1 MDINLENLQENK
13 NLYNACMKDI
23 MEKRSNLM
31 KQEGEL
37 EEKKDLLVD
46 DDEIARID
54 NEKAKIAHEINLLTT
69 LFENSK
75 LELEIIQLQE
85 KLLKN
90 MITETEYN
98 NSITEI
104 QKQKE
109 QLSISNNKLE
119 QEPTSSD
126 ELTQEKSTILSD
138 KLNKKPEYKQEQIT
152 RQTDKQTKS
161 LRERIKF
168 ELTTQM
174 HANILENYIRTKTEL
189 PQKNEETPKE
199 EGREFDSIA

>member
-1 MDINLENLQENK
+1 MNINLESIKENK
-13 NLYNACMKDI
+13 NLCNACMKDI
-23 MEKRSNLM
+23 IKKRSNLM
-31 KQEGEL
+31 KQESEL

-54 NEKAKIAHEINLLTT
+54 NEKAKIVHEINSLTT

-85 KLLKN
+85 ELLKN

-98 NSITEI
+98 NSVAEI
-104 QKQKE
+104 AKQRE
-109 QLSISNNKLE
+109 QLSIS
-119 QEPTSSD
+119 
-126 ELTQEKSTILSD
+126 SD

-152 RQTDKQTKS
+152 SQTDKQTKS

-174 HANILENYIRTKTEL
+174 HANILENYRRTKIEL
-189 PQKNEETPKE
+189 HQNGEETPKE
-199 EGREFDSIA
+199 EGIGFDSMA

>member
-13 NLYNACMKDI
+13 NLCNACMKDI

-54 NEKAKIAHEINLLTT
+54 NEKAKIAHEINSLTT

-85 KLLKN
+85 ELLKN

-98 NSITEI
+98 NSVAEI
-104 QKQKE
+104 AKQRE
-109 QLSISNNKLE
+109 QLGVFVKTEEKPILN
-119 QEPTSSD
+119 D
-126 ELTQEKSTILSD
+126 ELT
-138 KLNKKPEYKQEQIT
+138 
-152 RQTDKQTKS
+152 TDKKTESFRQ
-161 LRERIKF
+161 RIKF
-168 ELTTQM
+168 ELTTQI
-174 HANILENYIRTKTEL
+174 HARILENYKKTDKEFA
-189 PQKNEETPKE
+189 KKSKENPKDVGTE
-199 EGREFDSIA
+199 INDIA